1 MRLQK
6 EKILVTGGAGF
17 IGSHLVDRLITEGY
31 PVAVVDNLSSGS
43 PLNLNPAV
51 LSHTNGCS
59 LYRMDIRDP
68 ELARVFQIERPAY
81 VYHLAGHID
90 LRFSV
95 EDPLHDIDINIA
107 GGINLLKNVLCENAK
122 KIIFASSGGAI
133 YGDLPESMESF
144 PHNYTPSPA
153 SPYGYSKLMFEKYL
167 GFAHEAYNL
176 NSVALRFSNVYGPRQ
191 ELSKESGVIAIFT
204 NALFNKKP
212 LTVYGNGNQTRDYMY
227 VDDCVDMLIR
237 SLHMHIHGVFNVS
250 TGRKTSVKK
259 ITELISSYTD
269 IPFEVQHDEEKKGD
283 VQNSCLDYFTTKELT
298 GWEPKVTV
306 EEGVKKTL
314 DWAKKQ
320 KETPADETSSI
331 DLYQS
336 IFGRRTR
343 HWFHGSLWR

>member
-1 MRLQK
+1 MQIQK

-17 IGSHLVDRLITEGY
+17 IGSHLVDRLVAEGY

-43 PLNLNPAV
+43 PLNLNPAI

-59 LYRMDIRDP
+59 LYRMDVRDS
-68 ELARVFQIERPAY
+68 ELHRVFQIERPTY

-107 GGINLLKNVLCENAK
+107 GGINLLKNALRESVK
-122 KIIFASSGGAI
+122 KVVFASSGGAI
-133 YGDLPESMESF
+133 YGDLPENLEAF
-144 PHNYTPSPA
+144 PHNHPPSPA

-167 GFAHEAYNL
+167 EFAHDAYNL
-176 NSVALRFSNVYGPRQ
+176 NSVSLRFSNVYGPRQ

-204 NALFNKKP
+204 SALFNERP
-212 LTVYGNGNQTRDYMY
+212 LVIYGDGNQTRDFMY
-227 VDDCVDMLIR
+227 VDDCVDMLMR
-237 SLHMHIHGVFNVS
+237 SLSIHIHGVFNVS
-250 TGRKTSVKK
+250 TGKKTSVHRV
-259 ITELISSYTD
+259 TEILSSSSN
-269 IPFEVQHDEEKKGD
+269 IPFEIVHDKDKKGD
-283 VQNSCLDYFTTKELT
+283 VKNSCLSYSVTKEVT
-298 GWEPKVTV
+298 GWEPKTDI
-306 EEGVKKTL
+306 EEGIRKTL
-314 DWAKKQ
+314 AWTKKQ
-320 KETPADETSSI
+320 KETPPDESSSI